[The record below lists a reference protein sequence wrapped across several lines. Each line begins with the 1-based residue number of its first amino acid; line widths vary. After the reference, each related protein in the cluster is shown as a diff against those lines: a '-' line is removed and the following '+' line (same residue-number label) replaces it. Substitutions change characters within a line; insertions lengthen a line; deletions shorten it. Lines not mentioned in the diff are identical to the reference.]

1 MKTDIA
7 GIFYRCKLSDRK
19 RSEFLIEA
27 RSAPRNPS
35 RPALPKSLQN
45 IADSTTVGVPFANFS
60 IRNTPICVRR
70 LESGIQIYPDIQD
83 YNQEIKN
90 LMKEIHER
98 AQTYF
103 KRMGIVHR
111 SLSERSLELQ
121 FFY

>member
-19 RSEFLIEA
+19 RSEFLIEVLKLQ
-27 RSAPRNPS
+27 
-35 RPALPKSLQN
+35 ALPKSLQN